1 MRKLL
6 LGFLLGALFLGS
18 TALAA
23 DRPAVLQPNA
33 PAYSSAELAVLLP
46 AMARLETLLRDSAL
60 GSRRY
65 LASDDWQSLNFA
77 RYTAGVL
84 AERGYDTRL
93 ASSAGWP
100 DGVHTWV
107 LVGIPLPGKTAWVPV
122 EASPE
127 AGHSQPILGYVPEST
142 DSAGRAAFPEKY
154 VAFSAVAE
162 LPPNLPPV
170 AAIRVPPLSMA
181 QKDQTVEFLGLG
193 SRDPDGQIVLY
204 QWDFGD
210 GEAAVT
216 TAPVAEHVFAARGT
230 YTVSLTVIDAGGK
243 SAATSVAFTVT
254 SAATGEGPSSPPSAG
269 CGCGKP

>member
-23 DRPAVLQPNA
+23 DRPTVLQPNA
-33 PAYSSAELAVLLP
+33 TAYSSAELNVLLP
-46 AMARLETLLRDSAL
+46 AMAQLEALLRDFDL

-77 RYTAGVL
+77 RYTAGTL
-84 AERGYDTRL
+84 AETGYTARL

-107 LVGIPLPGKTAWVPV
+107 LVGLPLPGKTAWVPV

-127 AGHSQPILGYVPEST
+127 AGHSQPILGHVPEST
-142 DSAGRAAFPEKY
+142 DSAGRVSFPEKY

-170 AAIRVPPLSMA
+170 AAIRVPALSMA
-181 QKDQTVEFLGLG
+181 QKDRAVEFLGLDLHG
-193 SRDPDGQIVLY
+193 PRRPDRSLPVGFRRRRKGGH
-204 QWDFGD
+204 D
-210 GEAAVT
+210 
-216 TAPVAEHVFAARGT
+216 APVAEHVFGARGT
-230 YTVSLTVIDAGGK
+230 YTVSLTVIDTGGK
-243 SAATSVAFTVT
+243 SATATPVSR
-254 SAATGEGPSSPPSAG
+254 
-269 CGCGKP
+269 